1 MSVTDV
7 QIGGEVSFVSQ
18 REDGRSDV
26 LTPSQSEQQGWKI
39 VFLKIQVIIFKNKF
53 TLLFELVQ
61 FANLRNMLGFLN
73 FVQFSRSTA
82 TFRHTGS
89 SGLHR

>member
-26 LTPSQSEQQGWKI
+26 LTPSQSEQQGWRI
-39 VFLKIQVIIFKNKF
+39 VFF
-53 TLLFELVQ
+53 
-61 FANLRNMLGFLN
+61 
-73 FVQFSRSTA
+73 
-82 TFRHTGS
+82 
-89 SGLHR
+89 